1 MKIEKLTVENMIAAN
16 HVDIKLTSP
25 VTLICGSNEAGKSSI
40 CEGIKHALTGESTRV
55 SLKKDYVHLVND
67 GSAVGF
73 CHLEYDG
80 GKEASIT
87 LPKGTHVMK
96 EMLPDAIHYA
106 LDPELFARLSEDDRR
121 RFVLS
126 LSTTKADMNGV
137 KAALI
142 ERGCDTGKVDQILP
156 FLKSGFDNAC
166 KAAQDKAKDA
176 KTSWRTTTGEAYGD
190 KKAVEWKASKPEVD
204 QDAAVVAKNAIV
216 ELDQELES
224 VNQQL
229 GAAQTQLNGAKNRN
243 AEIVRLRDA
252 AEKKERI
259 LRKLT
264 SDRQEVAAW
273 TVKVEDTKR
282 LALGSSPGNI
292 ACTCPSCGTEL
303 IFNGKVLTERQGD
316 LHGDE
321 DAASKLP
328 EYEATLKMFINS
340 VNNGERD
347 FSYALAAQEQ
357 LDKLKKE
364 SSKAPTDEEV
374 VALKA
379 KLDDIKAKRKQ
390 VQETL
395 DSLNNNIKV
404 AAEADAKTKKATDY
418 HLDVQAWDHI
428 AAALSPDG
436 IPSELLATAL
446 QPINDRLSLSVQR
459 TGWKPVLIDEDM
471 TITYD
476 GRPSRL
482 SSKSAEWRTNAMI
495 AEAISYV
502 SGLKIIALDG
512 FDILSLEG
520 RGELIGWLDQLASTN
535 EVDTALIFGTLK
547 SLPSGL
553 PDTIQAHWI
562 EGGVIQDRAEAA

>member
-1 MKIEKLTVENMIAAN
+1 MKLEKLTVENMIAAN
-16 HVDIKLTSP
+16 HVDIRLTSP
-25 VTLICGSNEAGKSSI
+25 VTLICGSNESGKSSI

-55 SLKKDYVHLVND
+55 SLKKDYAHLVND

-142 ERGCDTGKVDQILP
+142 ERGCDAGKVDQILP

-176 KTSWRTTTGEAYGD
+176 KTSWRTTTGETYGD
-190 KKAVEWKASKPEVD
+190 KKAVEWKAPKHEVD
-204 QDAAVVAKNAIV
+204 QDMATNAKNALV

-229 GAAQTQLNGAKNRN
+229 GSAQTQINGARNRN
-243 AEIVRLRDA
+243 AEIVRLRDSA
-252 AEKKERI
+252 ARKERI
-259 LRKLT
+259 LSKLSADRKEL
-264 SDRQEVAAW
+264 AAW
-273 TVKVEDTKR
+273 TVKVEDAKR
-282 LALGSSPGNI
+282 MALGSTPGNI
-292 ACTCPSCGTEL
+292 NCTCPSCGTEL
-303 IFNGKVLTERQGD
+303 VFNGKVLTELQGD

-321 DAASKLP
+321 DIASKLP
-328 EYEATLKMFINS
+328 EYEETLKLLTNS

-347 FSYALAAQEQ
+347 MAYALAAQEQ
-357 LDKLKKE
+357 LVRLEKE
-364 SSKAPTDEEV
+364 SSEAPTEEAV
-374 VALKA
+374 AALKS
-379 KLDDIKAKRKQ
+379 KYDEIKAKRKQ
-390 VQETL
+390 SQDAV
-395 DSLNNNIKV
+395 DVLNNNIKS
-404 AAEADAKTKKATDY
+404 AAEADAKTKKAAEY
-418 HLDVQAWDHI
+418 HADVQAWDKI
-428 AAALSPDG
+428 ASALAPDG
-436 IPSELLATAL
+436 IPSEILLSAL
-446 QPINDRLSLSVQR
+446 KPINDRIAESVSR
-459 TGWKPVLIDEDM
+459 TGWKPVIITEDM
-471 TITYD
+471 TITYN
-476 GRPSRL
+476 GRPHSL
-482 SSKSAEWRTNAMI
+482 SSESAKWRTNAMI
-495 AEAISYV
+495 SEAISYV

-520 RGELIGWLDQLASTN
+520 RGELIGWLDQLASNN
-535 EVDTALIFGTLK
+535 EIDTALIFGTLK

-562 EGGVIQDRAEAA
+562 EGGVIKDRAEAA